1 MNQNLSEEKKD
12 IKPERPDLSS
22 NRRTRKTGA
31 GGFLF
36 SSLILILNSIG
47 LIILFLW
54 FFNTSG
60 NQQQAGQNFVE
71 RISVLEERLAQKDQQ
86 INTLSEEVDA
96 DLKFVNK
103 EVRKLW
109 DLSNKRNRKNISENL
124 TSIEIL
130 NEKIESIDKKDEVLS
145 AQQRALTLELA
156 RIKNIQ
162 DNINSQLDNFD
173 DITPN
178 EAGSDRLADIEE
190 SIDSFNAYRV
200 QVNQSLLNLR
210 EQLNDLELALSQAEN
225 E

>member
-22 NRRTRKTGA
+22 NRRARKTG
-31 GGFLF
+31 GGSFLF
-36 SSLILILNSIG
+36 SSLVLILNSIG

-86 INTLSEEVDA
+86 INILSEEVEA

-103 EVRKLW
+103 EIRKLW

-124 TSIEIL
+124 NSIESL

-162 DNINSQLDNFD
+162 DNINIQLDNFD
-173 DITPN
+173 DSATN
-178 EAGSDRLADIEE
+178 ETASDKLADIQE

>member
-22 NRRTRKTGA
+22 NRRARKTG
-31 GGFLF
+31 GGSFLF
-36 SSLILILNSIG
+36 SSLVLILNSIG

-71 RISVLEERLAQKDQQ
+71 RISVLEESLAQKDQQ
-86 INTLSEEVDA
+86 INILSEEVEA

-103 EVRKLW
+103 EIRKLW

-124 TSIEIL
+124 NSIESL
-130 NEKIESIDKKDEVLS
+130 NEKIENIDKKDEVLS

-162 DNINSQLDNFD
+162 DNINIQLDDFD
-173 DITPN
+173 DSAPN
-178 EAGSDRLADIEE
+178 ETASDKLADIQE

>member
-22 NRRTRKTGA
+22 NRRARKTGG

-36 SSLILILNSIG
+36 SSLVLILNSIG

-86 INTLSEEVDA
+86 INILSEEVEA

-103 EVRKLW
+103 EIRKLW

-124 TSIEIL
+124 NSIESL
-130 NEKIESIDKKDEVLS
+130 NERIESIDKKDEVLS

-173 DITPN
+173 ESAPN
-178 EAGSDRLADIEE
+178 ETASDKLADIQE
-190 SIDSFNAYRV
+190 SIDSFNAYRI

-210 EQLNDLELALSQAEN
+210 EQLNNLELALSQAEN

>member
-145 AQQRALTLELA
+145 AQQRALTLDLA

>member
-22 NRRTRKTGA
+22 NRRARKTGG

-36 SSLILILNSIG
+36 SSLVLILNSIG

-86 INTLSEEVDA
+86 IKILSEEVEA

-103 EVRKLW
+103 EIRKLW

-124 TSIEIL
+124 NSIESL

-173 DITPN
+173 ESAPN
-178 EAGSDRLADIEE
+178 ETASDKLADIQE

>member
-22 NRRTRKTGA
+22 NRRARKTGG

-36 SSLILILNSIG
+36 SSLVLILNSIG

-71 RISVLEERLAQKDQQ
+71 RISVLEESIAEKDQQ
-86 INTLSEEVDA
+86 LNTLSEEVDA
-96 DLKFVNK
+96 DLKFINK

-124 TSIEIL
+124 NSIENL

-178 EAGSDRLADIEE
+178 ETGSDRLADIEE

>member
-22 NRRTRKTGA
+22 NRRTRKTGG

-71 RISVLEERLAQKDQQ
+71 RISVLEERLAEKDQQ
-86 INTLSEEVDA
+86 INNLSEEVEA

-103 EVRKLW
+103 EIRKLW

-124 TSIEIL
+124 NSIENL
-130 NEKIESIDKKDEVLS
+130 KEKIESIDKKDEVLS

-173 DITPN
+173 ESAPN
-178 EAGSDRLADIEE
+178 ETASDKLADIQE

-210 EQLNDLELALSQAEN
+210 EQINDLELALTQAEN

>member
-22 NRRTRKTGA
+22 NRRARKTG
-31 GGFLF
+31 GGSFLF
-36 SSLILILNSIG
+36 SSLVLILNSIG

-71 RISVLEERLAQKDQQ
+71 RISVLEESLAQKDQQ
-86 INTLSEEVDA
+86 INILSEEVEA

-103 EVRKLW
+103 EIRKLW

-124 TSIEIL
+124 NSIESL

-162 DNINSQLDNFD
+162 DNINIQLDNFD
-173 DITPN
+173 DSATN
-178 EAGSDRLADIEE
+178 ETASDKLADIQE

>member
-12 IKPERPDLSS
+12 IKPERPDFSS
-22 NRRTRKTGA
+22 NRRARKTGG

-36 SSLILILNSIG
+36 SSSVLILNSIG

-71 RISVLEERLAQKDQQ
+71 RISVLEESLAQKDQQ
-86 INTLSEEVDA
+86 INILSEEVDA

-124 TSIEIL
+124 NSIENL

-178 EAGSDRLADIEE
+178 ETGSDRLADIEE

>member
-22 NRRTRKTGA
+22 NRRARKTGG

-36 SSLILILNSIG
+36 SSLVLILNSIG

-86 INTLSEEVDA
+86 INILSEEVEA

-103 EVRKLW
+103 EIRKLW

-124 TSIEIL
+124 NSIESL

-162 DNINSQLDNFD
+162 DNINIQLDDFD
-173 DITPN
+173 DSAPN
-178 EAGSDRLADIEE
+178 ETSSDKLADIQE

-210 EQLNDLELALSQAEN
+210 EQLNNLELALSQAEN

>member
-22 NRRTRKTGA
+22 NRRARKTGG

-36 SSLILILNSIG
+36 SSSVLILNSIG

-71 RISVLEERLAQKDQQ
+71 RISVLEESLAKKDQQ
-86 INTLSEEVDA
+86 LNILSEEVEA

-124 TSIEIL
+124 NSIENL

-173 DITPN
+173 DSAPN
-178 EAGSDRLADIEE
+178 ETASDKLADIQE
-190 SIDSFNAYRV
+190 SIDSFNAYRI

-210 EQLNDLELALSQAEN
+210 EQLNDLELALSQSEN

>member
-22 NRRTRKTGA
+22 NRRARKTGG

-36 SSLILILNSIG
+36 SSLVLILNSIG

-86 INTLSEEVDA
+86 IKILSEEFEA
-96 DLKFVNK
+96 DVKFVNK
-103 EVRKLW
+103 DIRKLW

-124 TSIEIL
+124 NSIENL

-173 DITPN
+173 ESAPN
-178 EAGSDRLADIEE
+178 ETASDKLADIQE

-200 QVNQSLLNLR
+200 QVNQSLLNLK

>member
-22 NRRTRKTGA
+22 NRRARKTGG

-36 SSLILILNSIG
+36 SSLVLILNSIG

-71 RISVLEERLAQKDQQ
+71 RISILEERLAQKDQQ

-124 TSIEIL
+124 NSIENL

-178 EAGSDRLADIEE
+178 ETGSDRLADIEE
-190 SIDSFNAYRV
+190 SINSFNAYRV

>member
-22 NRRTRKTGA
+22 NRRARKTGG

-36 SSLILILNSIG
+36 SSLVLILNSIG

-71 RISVLEERLAQKDQQ
+71 RISVLEEMIAQKNQQ
-86 INTLSEEVDA
+86 INILSEEVDA

-109 DLSNKRNRKNISENL
+109 DLSNKRNRKNISENQN
-124 TSIEIL
+124 SIESL

-162 DNINSQLDNFD
+162 DNIDSLLDTFD

-178 EAGSDRLADIEE
+178 ETASDKLADIQE
-190 SIDSFNAYRV
+190 SIDSFNAYRI
-200 QVNQSLLNLR
+200 QVNESLLNLR
-210 EQLNDLELALSQAEN
+210 KKLNDLELALSKAEN

>member
-22 NRRTRKTGA
+22 NRRARKTG
-31 GGFLF
+31 GGGILF
-36 SSLILILNSIG
+36 SSLVLILNSIG

-71 RISVLEERLAQKDQQ
+71 RISVLEETIAQKDQQ
-86 INTLSEEVDA
+86 INILSEEVDA

-109 DLSNKRNRKNISENL
+109 DLSNKRNRKNISENQN
-124 TSIEIL
+124 SIESL
-130 NEKIESIDKKDEVLS
+130 NEKIESLDKKDEVLS

-162 DNINSQLDNFD
+162 DNIDSLLDTFD

-178 EAGSDRLADIEE
+178 ETASDKLADIQE
-190 SIDSFNAYRV
+190 SIDSFNAYRI
-200 QVNQSLLNLR
+200 QVNESLLNLR
-210 EQLNDLELALSQAEN
+210 KKLNDLELALSKAEN
-225 E
+225 Q

>member
-22 NRRTRKTGA
+22 NRRARKTG
-31 GGFLF
+31 GGSFLF
-36 SSLILILNSIG
+36 SSLVLILNSIG

-71 RISVLEERLAQKDQQ
+71 RISVLEESLAQKDQQ
-86 INTLSEEVDA
+86 INILSEEVEA

-103 EVRKLW
+103 EIRKLW

-124 TSIEIL
+124 NSIENL

-173 DITPN
+173 ESAPN
-178 EAGSDRLADIEE
+178 ETASDKLADIQE
-190 SIDSFNAYRV
+190 SIDSFNAYRI

-210 EQLNDLELALSQAEN
+210 EQLNNLELALSQAEN

>member
-22 NRRTRKTGA
+22 NRRARKTGG

-36 SSLILILNSIG
+36 SSLVLILNSIG

-60 NQQQAGQNFVE
+60 NQQQAGLNFVE
-71 RISVLEERLAQKDQQ
+71 RISVLEESLAEKDQLL
-86 INTLSEEVDA
+86 NTLSEEVDA

>member
-22 NRRTRKTGA
+22 NRRARKTGG

-36 SSLILILNSIG
+36 SSLVLILNSIG

-71 RISVLEERLAQKDQQ
+71 RISVLEERLAQNDQQ
-86 INTLSEEVDA
+86 INILSEEVEA
-96 DLKFVNK
+96 DLKFINK
-103 EVRKLW
+103 EIRKLW

-124 TSIEIL
+124 NSIENL

-162 DNINSQLDNFD
+162 DNINSQLDKFD
-173 DITPN
+173 ESAPN
-178 EAGSDRLADIEE
+178 ETASDKLADIQE

>member
-12 IKPERPDLSS
+12 IKPERPDFSS
-22 NRRTRKTGA
+22 NRRARKTGG

-36 SSLILILNSIG
+36 SSLVLILNSIG

-71 RISVLEERLAQKDQQ
+71 RISVLEESLAEKDQQ
-86 INTLSEEVDA
+86 LNTLSEEVDA

-124 TSIEIL
+124 NSIENL

-178 EAGSDRLADIEE
+178 ETGSDRLADIEE

>member
-22 NRRTRKTGA
+22 NRRARKTG
-31 GGFLF
+31 GGVFLF
-36 SSLILILNSIG
+36 SSLVLILNSIG

-71 RISVLEERLAQKDQQ
+71 RIGVLEERLAQKDQQ
-86 INTLSEEVDA
+86 IKILSEEVEA

-103 EVRKLW
+103 EIRKLW

-124 TSIEIL
+124 NSIENL

-162 DNINSQLDNFD
+162 DNINIQLDDFD
-173 DITPN
+173 DSAPN
-178 EAGSDRLADIEE
+178 ETASDKLADIQE
-190 SIDSFNAYRV
+190 SIDSFNAYRI

-210 EQLNDLELALSQAEN
+210 EQLNNLELALSQAEN

>member
-22 NRRTRKTGA
+22 NRKTRRTGG

-36 SSLILILNSIG
+36 SSSILVLNSIG

-60 NQQQAGQNFVE
+60 NQQEAGQNFVE
-71 RISVLEERLAQKDQQ
+71 RISILEERLAEKDDQ
-86 INTLSEEVDA
+86 ISVLSEEVDA

-124 TSIEIL
+124 NSIESL

-162 DNINSQLDNFD
+162 DNINGRLDNFD
-173 DITPN
+173 VSAPAEIGY
-178 EAGSDRLADIEE
+178 ARLTEIEE

>member
-22 NRRTRKTGA
+22 NRRARKTGG

-36 SSLILILNSIG
+36 SSLVLILNSIG

-71 RISVLEERLAQKDQQ
+71 RISVLEESLAQKDQQ
-86 INTLSEEVDA
+86 INILSEEVEA

-103 EVRKLW
+103 EIRKLW

-124 TSIEIL
+124 NSIESL

-173 DITPN
+173 ESAPN
-178 EAGSDRLADIEE
+178 ETASDKLADIQE

-210 EQLNDLELALSQAEN
+210 EQLNNLELALSQAEN

>member
-22 NRRTRKTGA
+22 NRRARKTGG

-36 SSLILILNSIG
+36 SSLVLILNSIG

-71 RISVLEERLAQKDQQ
+71 RISVLEERLAQNDQQ
-86 INTLSEEVDA
+86 INILSEEVEA

-103 EVRKLW
+103 EIRKLW

-124 TSIEIL
+124 NSIENL

-173 DITPN
+173 ESAPN
-178 EAGSDRLADIEE
+178 ETASDKLADIQE

>member
-22 NRRTRKTGA
+22 NRRARKTG
-31 GGFLF
+31 GGSFLF
-36 SSLILILNSIG
+36 SSLVLILNSIG

-86 INTLSEEVDA
+86 IKILSEEVEA

-103 EVRKLW
+103 EIRKLW

-124 TSIEIL
+124 NSIENL

-173 DITPN
+173 ESAPN
-178 EAGSDRLADIEE
+178 ETASDKLADIQE
-190 SIDSFNAYRV
+190 SIDSFNAYRI

-210 EQLNDLELALSQAEN
+210 EQLNNLELALSQAEN

>member
-1 MNQNLSEEKKD
+1 MNQNLSVEKKD

-22 NRRTRKTGA
+22 NRRARKMGG

-36 SSLILILNSIG
+36 SSLVLILNSIG

-71 RISVLEERLAQKDQQ
+71 RISGLEERLDQKDQQ
-86 INTLSEEVDA
+86 IKILSEEVEA

-109 DLSNKRNRKNISENL
+109 DLSNKRNRKNISKNL
-124 TSIEIL
+124 NSIENL

-156 RIKNIQ
+156 RMKNIQ
-162 DNINSQLDNFD
+162 DNIYSQLDNFD
-173 DITPN
+173 ESAPN
-178 EAGSDRLADIEE
+178 ETASDKLADIQE

>member
-22 NRRTRKTGA
+22 NRRARKTGG

-36 SSLILILNSIG
+36 SSLVLILNSIG

-71 RISVLEERLAQKDQQ
+71 RISVLEESLAQKDQQ
-86 INTLSEEVDA
+86 INILSEEVEA

-103 EVRKLW
+103 EIRKLW

-124 TSIEIL
+124 NSIESL

-173 DITPN
+173 ESAPN
-178 EAGSDRLADIEE
+178 ETASDKLADIQE

-200 QVNQSLLNLR
+200 QVNQSLLNLK

>member
-22 NRRTRKTGA
+22 NRRARKTGG

-36 SSLILILNSIG
+36 CSLVLILNSIG

-86 INTLSEEVDA
+86 IKILSEEVEA

-103 EVRKLW
+103 EIRKLW

-124 TSIEIL
+124 NSIENL

-173 DITPN
+173 ESAPN
-178 EAGSDRLADIEE
+178 ETASDKLADIQE

>member
-124 TSIEIL
+124 NSIESL

-162 DNINSQLDNFD
+162 DNINSQLDDFD
-173 DITPN
+173 DSAPN
-178 EAGSDRLADIEE
+178 ETASDKLADIQE

-210 EQLNDLELALSQAEN
+210 EQLNNLELALSQAEN

>member
-22 NRRTRKTGA
+22 NRRARKTGG

-36 SSLILILNSIG
+36 SSLVLILNSIG

-86 INTLSEEVDA
+86 IKILSEEVEA

-103 EVRKLW
+103 EIRKLW

-124 TSIEIL
+124 NSIENL

-173 DITPN
+173 ESAPN
-178 EAGSDRLADIEE
+178 ETASDKLADIQE
-190 SIDSFNAYRV
+190 SIDSFNAYRI

>member
-22 NRRTRKTGA
+22 NRRARKTGG

-36 SSLILILNSIG
+36 SSLVLILNSIG

-71 RISVLEERLAQKDQQ
+71 RISGLEERLDQKDQQ
-86 INTLSEEVDA
+86 IKILSEEVEA

-103 EVRKLW
+103 EIRKLW

-124 TSIEIL
+124 NSIENL

-173 DITPN
+173 ESAPN
-178 EAGSDRLADIEE
+178 ETASDKLADIQE

-210 EQLNDLELALSQAEN
+210 EQLNNLELALSQAEN

>member
-22 NRRTRKTGA
+22 NRRARKMGG

-36 SSLILILNSIG
+36 SSLVLILNSIG

-71 RISVLEERLAQKDQQ
+71 RISVLEESLAQKDQQ
-86 INTLSEEVDA
+86 LNILSEEVEA

-103 EVRKLW
+103 EIRKLW

-124 TSIEIL
+124 NSIESL

-162 DNINSQLDNFD
+162 DNINIQLDDFD
-173 DITPN
+173 DSAPN
-178 EAGSDRLADIEE
+178 ETSSDKLADIQE

-210 EQLNDLELALSQAEN
+210 EQLNDLEIALSQAEN

>member
-22 NRRTRKTGA
+22 NRRARKTG
-31 GGFLF
+31 GGSFLF
-36 SSLILILNSIG
+36 SSLVLILNSIG

-71 RISVLEERLAQKDQQ
+71 RISVLEESLAQKDQQ
-86 INTLSEEVDA
+86 INILSEEVEA

-103 EVRKLW
+103 EIRKLW

-124 TSIEIL
+124 NSIESL

-173 DITPN
+173 ESAPN
-178 EAGSDRLADIEE
+178 ETASDKLADIQE

-200 QVNQSLLNLR
+200 QVNQSLLNLK

>member
-22 NRRTRKTGA
+22 NRRARKTGG

-36 SSLILILNSIG
+36 SSLVLILNSIG

-71 RISVLEERLAQKDQQ
+71 RISVLEERLAQNDQQ
-86 INTLSEEVDA
+86 INILSEEVEA
-96 DLKFVNK
+96 DLKFINK
-103 EVRKLW
+103 EIRKLW

-124 TSIEIL
+124 NSIESL

-173 DITPN
+173 ESAPN
-178 EAGSDRLADIEE
+178 ETASDKLADIQE

>member
-22 NRRTRKTGA
+22 NRRARKTGG

-71 RISVLEERLAQKDQQ
+71 RISVLEESLAEKDQQ
-86 INTLSEEVDA
+86 LNTLSEEVDA

-124 TSIEIL
+124 NSIENL
-130 NEKIESIDKKDEVLS
+130 NEKIVSIDKKDEVLS

-162 DNINSQLDNFD
+162 DNINSQLDNFG

-178 EAGSDRLADIEE
+178 ETGSDRLADIEE
-190 SIDSFNAYRV
+190 SIDSFNAYRI

>member
-12 IKPERPDLSS
+12 IKPERPDFSS
-22 NRRTRKTGA
+22 NRRARKTGG

-36 SSLILILNSIG
+36 SSSVLILNSIG

-71 RISVLEERLAQKDQQ
+71 RISVLEESLAEKDQQ
-86 INTLSEEVDA
+86 LNTLSEEVDA

-124 TSIEIL
+124 NSIENL

-178 EAGSDRLADIEE
+178 ETGSDRLADIEE

>member
-22 NRRTRKTGA
+22 NRRARKTGG

-36 SSLILILNSIG
+36 SSLVLILNSIG

-86 INTLSEEVDA
+86 IKILSEEVEA

-103 EVRKLW
+103 EIRKLW

-124 TSIEIL
+124 NSIENL

-162 DNINSQLDNFD
+162 DNISSQLDNFD
-173 DITPN
+173 ESAPN
-178 EAGSDRLADIEE
+178 ETASDKLADIQE

-210 EQLNDLELALSQAEN
+210 EQLNNLELALSQAEN

>member
-22 NRRTRKTGA
+22 NRRARKTGG

-36 SSLILILNSIG
+36 SSLVLILNSIG

-86 INTLSEEVDA
+86 IKILSEEVEA

-103 EVRKLW
+103 EIRKLW

-124 TSIEIL
+124 NSIESL

-162 DNINSQLDNFD
+162 DNINIQLDDFD
-173 DITPN
+173 DSAPN
-178 EAGSDRLADIEE
+178 ETASDKLADIQE